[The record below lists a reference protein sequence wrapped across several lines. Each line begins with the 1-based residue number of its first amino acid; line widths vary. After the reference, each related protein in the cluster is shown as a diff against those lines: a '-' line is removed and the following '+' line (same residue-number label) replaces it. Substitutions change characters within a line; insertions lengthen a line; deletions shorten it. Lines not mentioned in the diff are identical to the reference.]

1 MKIQTKTILIIILI
15 FFSGITIG
23 TGGTLMAEKIIIRR
37 TLENPERAR
46 MHILN
51 RISKRHHLSSE
62 QTMAVQNI
70 LEEQAREFRSIRTKA
85 APDIEKV
92 FENSHEKIV
101 DILDESQR
109 KKFEIYHRIM
119 MNKFRKIFYSGMEFS
134 GDQNGNQDSDNIE
147 SKSGS

>member
-62 QTMAVQNI
+62 QTRAVQQV
-70 LEEQAREFRSIRTKA
+70 L
-85 APDIEKV
+85 
-92 FENSHEKIV
+92 
-101 DILDESQR
+101 
-109 KKFEIYHRIM
+109 
-119 MNKFRKIFYSGMEFS
+119 
-134 GDQNGNQDSDNIE
+134 
-147 SKSGS
+147 